1 MDMPLNILAPNPA
14 MSEQSGPLMSFPR
27 KSSFFDNKNAKKTKK
42 KTNEYNDYMK
52 KGWPTTRIMDKQDD
66 KKTKLLKKY
75 SKETLI
81 QSVKQSKSKAKY
93 LNTQNAPNYLNKV
106 TQFFMIDV
114 VWRQKGYFS
123 SIQTINWN
131 AN

>member
-1 MDMPLNILAPNPA
+1 
-14 MSEQSGPLMSFPR
+14 
-27 KSSFFDNKNAKKTKK
+27 
-42 KTNEYNDYMK
+42 
-52 KGWPTTRIMDKQDD
+52 MDKQDD

-114 VWRQKGYFS
+114 V
-123 SIQTINWN
+123 
-131 AN
+131 

>member
-14 MSEQSGPLMSFPR
+14 MSEQSGPMMSFPR
-27 KSSFFDNKNAKKTKK
+27 KSSFFDNKNAKKKN
-42 KTNEYNDYMK
+42 NEYNNYMK

-106 TQFFMIDV
+106 TLFFMIDV
-114 VWRQKGYFS
+114 VWRQEGYFS